1 MFETEAFVAAC
12 RAALQQEAGARAV
25 REVVARAVSDPAAML
40 RALGEPKRAGINVLF
55 ADGDITILNVI
66 WGADMHV
73 SPHDHRIWA
82 LIGVYTGRE
91 DNIFW
96 RRRPDGHVEA
106 AGARSLATGDA
117 FPMGQDIIHSVLN
130 PLSRLTGAI
139 HIYGGDFLHAPRSS
153 WDVETLTEGPYD
165 TGGLHEA
172 FEKANRRMGIAPAGT
187 ER

>member
-1 MFETEAFVAAC
+1 MFETEAFIADC
-12 RAALQQEAGARAV
+12 RAAFRQEAGPRAV
-25 REVVARAVSDPAAML
+25 REVVARAASDPAAIL
-40 RALGEPKRAGINVLF
+40 HALGEPRRAGVDVLY
-55 ADGDITILNVI
+55 AGDDITILNLA

-73 SPHDHRIWA
+73 SPHDHRTWA
-82 LIGVYTGRE
+82 VIGIYSGRE

-96 RRRPDGHVEA
+96 RRRPDGRVEA

-153 WDVETLTEGPYD
+153 WDAETLMEGPYD
-165 TGGLHEA
+165 TTRVGEA
-172 FEKANRRMGIAPAGT
+172 FEEANRRMGIV
-187 ER
+187 R

>member
-12 RAALQQEAGARAV
+12 RSASQQEAGPRAV
-25 REVVARAVSDPAAML
+25 REVVAQAVRDPGSVL
-40 RALGEPKRAGINVLF
+40 RALGEPTRAGVNVLYCG
-55 ADGDITILNVI
+55 DDITILNLA

-73 SPHDHRIWA
+73 SPHDHRTWA
-82 LIGVYTGRE
+82 VIGIYTGRE

-117 FPMGQDIIHSVLN
+117 FPMGHDIIHSVLN
-130 PLSRLTGAI
+130 PLPRLTGAI

-153 WDVETLTEGPYD
+153 WDAETLTEGPYD
-165 TGGLHEA
+165 TERLGEA
-172 FEKANRRMGIAPAGT
+172 FEEANRRMGIA
-187 ER
+187 R